1 MQRREF
7 LKHLGTGLVVWQTPS
22 IFAEISIKDQSKKLI
37 WIVLRG
43 GVDSIHTIVPVF
55 DKHLSRLRPGLAP
68 TIADKL
74 LPIDRGFGLHPSLV
88 NLHKMYQQKEFLPIV
103 AVHSGYP
110 KRSHFDGQD
119 YLESGKSTI
128 DHDSGWLARAIEQKQ
143 LQAMAINNSIP
154 VSLRGSEKVM
164 TWYPSNLKQSSPDIY
179 QQLMALYQ
187 DDELLLSRLKEG
199 LEVKAMTG
207 MESLKKRRAKFTD
220 LTKACTKLMS
230 GNKAI
235 DCAMLELGGWDTH
248 NNQKNRL
255 ANRLKQLDDGLLV
268 LKQGLGSEWNNTVV
282 VMATEYG
289 RTDRE
294 DGTGGTDHGT
304 ASTLMLAGGAVSGGQ
319 VIGKWPG
326 LAKDQLFNGRDLMPT
341 TNTFGWISSILEQ
354 HWNLDPQQLEHI
366 FPEVKPYKVNLIR
379 SKA

>member
-1 MQRREF
+1 
-7 LKHLGTGLVVWQTPS
+7 
-22 IFAEISIKDQSKKLI
+22 
-37 WIVLRG
+37 
-43 GVDSIHTIVPVF
+43 
-55 DKHLSRLRPGLAP
+55 
-68 TIADKL
+68 
-74 LPIDRGFGLHPSLV
+74 
-88 NLHKMYQQKEFLPIV
+88 MYQQKEFLPIV

-282 VMATEYG
+282 VMATEFG
-289 RTDRE
+289 RTARE
-294 DGTGGTDHGT
+294 NGTGGTDHGT
-304 ASTLMLAGGAVSGGQ
+304 ASTINSL
-319 VIGKWPG
+319 
-326 LAKDQLFNGRDLMPT
+326 
-341 TNTFGWISSILEQ
+341 IST
-354 HWNLDPQQLEHI
+354 H
-366 FPEVKPYKVNLIR
+366 
-379 SKA
+379 